1 MKATAIAQKRVLF
14 VLKSRQVYGPGYSAS
29 GLQNSAQFVAD
40 MLSYNGFTTKTVTV
54 IDGNDID
61 REAHAFQPD
70 VVVLEAIWCPP
81 YKLRELADLYPAVL
95 WVVRGHSEVPFL
107 ANEGMAIQWIFEY
120 QKIPG
125 VVFAGNSE
133 RTAKDLRA
141 HYLPNYYPQIGR
153 LEQSENTAL
162 NVGCYGAIRPLKN
175 QLSQAFA
182 AIRFAE
188 ECKTPLRFHVNA
200 TRVEQG
206 GEQVLKNLRA
216 LFAHD
221 SVNELIEDDWSDR
234 TGFLSLIGSMD
245 VCMAVSFTE
254 TYCIVAADAVS
265 QHVPLV
271 ASSEVAWANQ
281 EIQAD
286 PNNISDMVAKLRIA
300 RGWRRKNLVH
310 ANLQG
315 LRRYNEQSTE
325 IWINFLHQFD

>member
-1 MKATAIAQKRVLF
+1 MKATANAQKRVLF
-14 VLKSRQVYGPGYSAS
+14 VLKSRQVYGSGYSTS

-40 MLSYNGFTTKTVTV
+40 MLSYNGFTCKTVTV
-54 IDGNDID
+54 VDGNDID

-95 WVVRGHSEVPFL
+95 WVIRGHSEIPFL
-107 ANEGMAIQWIFEY
+107 ANEGMAIEWILEY

-125 VVFAGNSE
+125 VVFAVNSE
-133 RTAKDLRA
+133 QTAHDLHA

-153 LEQSENTAL
+153 LEQPENEL
-162 NVGCYGAIRPLKN
+162 LHIGCYGAIRPLKN
-175 QLSQAFA
+175 QLAQAFA
-182 AIRFAE
+182 AIRYAE
-188 ECKTPLRFHVNA
+188 ECKVPLRFHVNA

-206 GEQVLKNLRA
+206 GEQVLKNLRS
-216 LFAHD
+216 LFAKD
-221 SVNELIEDDWSDR
+221 PCNQLVEDEWIDR
-234 TGFLSLIGSMD
+234 VGFLTLIGSMD

-265 QHVPLV
+265 QHVALV
-271 ASSEVAWANQ
+271 TSSEVAWANP
-281 EIQAD
+281 EIHAD

-300 RGWRRKNLVH
+300 RGWRRKNLIH
-310 ANLQG
+310 NNLQG
-315 LRRYNEQSTE
+315 LRRYNELSTE